1 MDKDGKWVII
11 RIDGKISSI
20 STDYR
25 AMLAI
30 AGELSRQKNPE
41 YAEITV
47 RTASF
52 EDVWGLRQQV
62 SWEDFLLF
70 GTAFQKRVWKCLYDL
85 RDEFPAK
92 DEGALK
98 LLSYSD
104 FAERCSYLSG
114 VRAVAH
120 AVGLN
125 PIAVLIPCHLIV
137 PKEAIDRIESIR
149 AKAQSTIFKGED
161 LCLDKILADS
171 SIDCG
176 EYALGRPLKRELI
189 RLEHQL
195 SDLEKKARTFTFM

>member
-1 MDKDGKWVII
+1 MDKDGKWVIV
-11 RIDGKISSI
+11 RIDGKIASI

-52 EDVWGLRQQV
+52 EHVWGLRHKV

-70 GTAFQKRVWKCLYDL
+70 GTTFQKKVWKCLYDL
-85 RDEFPAK
+85 LDEFRTK
-92 DEGALK
+92 DEEALK

-104 FAERCSYLSG
+104 FADRCGCLSG

-125 PIAVLIPCHLIV
+125 PLAVLIPCHLIV

-149 AKAQSTIFKGED
+149 TKAQSTIFKGED
-161 LCLDKILADS
+161 LCIDKILSDP
-171 SIDCG
+171 SIDLG

-189 RLEHQL
+189 RHEHSL
-195 SDLEKKARTFTFM
+195 FDK

>member
-41 YAEITV
+41 YAEITI
-47 RTASF
+47 RTVSF
-52 EDVWGLRQQV
+52 EDVWDLRRQV

-70 GTAFQKRVWKCLYDL
+70 GTAFQKRVWKCLYEL
-85 RDEFPAK
+85 LDEIPAK
-92 DEGALK
+92 GEDALK

-104 FAERCSYLSG
+104 FAERCGCLSG

-125 PIAVLIPCHLIV
+125 PLAVLIPCHLIV
-137 PKEAIDRIESIR
+137 PKEAIDRIDSIR
-149 AKAQSTIFKGED
+149 TKAQSTIFKGED
-161 LCLDKILADS
+161 LCIDKILSDP
-171 SIDCG
+171 SIDLG

-189 RLEHQL
+189 RHEHSL
-195 SDLEKKARTFTFM
+195 FDK

>member
-11 RIDGKISSI
+11 RIDGKIASI

-41 YAEITV
+41 YAEITI
-47 RTASF
+47 RTVSF
-52 EDVWGLRQQV
+52 EDVWDLRRQV

-70 GTAFQKRVWKCLYDL
+70 GTAFQKRVWKCLYEL
-85 RDEFPAK
+85 LDEIPAK
-92 DEGALK
+92 GEDALK

-104 FAERCSYLSG
+104 SAERCGCLSG

-125 PIAVLIPCHLIV
+125 PLAVLIPCHLIV
-137 PKEAIDRIESIR
+137 PKEAIDRIDSIR
-149 AKAQSTIFKGED
+149 TKAQSTIFKGED
-161 LCLDKILADS
+161 LCIDKILSDP
-171 SIDCG
+171 SIDLG

-189 RLEHQL
+189 RLEHSL
-195 SDLEKKARTFTFM
+195 FDK

>member
-1 MDKDGKWVII
+1 MDKDGKWVIV
-11 RIDGKISSI
+11 RIDGKIASI

-41 YAEITV
+41 YAEITI
-47 RTASF
+47 RTVSF
-52 EDVWGLRQQV
+52 EDVWDLRRQV

-70 GTAFQKRVWKCLYDL
+70 GTAFQKRVWKCLYEL
-85 RDEFPAK
+85 LDEIPAK
-92 DEGALK
+92 GEDALK

-104 FAERCSYLSG
+104 FAERCGCLSG

-125 PIAVLIPCHLIV
+125 PLAVLIPCHLVV
-137 PKEAIDRIESIR
+137 PKEAIDRIDSIR
-149 AKAQSTIFKGED
+149 TKAQSTIFKGED
-161 LCLDKILADS
+161 LCIDKILSDP
-171 SIDCG
+171 SIDLG

-189 RLEHQL
+189 RHEHSL
-195 SDLEKKARTFTFM
+195 FDK

>member
-11 RIDGKISSI
+11 RIDDKIASI

-52 EDVWGLRQQV
+52 EEVWNLRGQV

-70 GTAFQKRVWKCLYDL
+70 GTAFQKKVWKCLYDL
-85 RDEFPAK
+85 LHEFPTK
-92 DEGALK
+92 DEEALK

-104 FAERCSYLSG
+104 FADRCGCLSG

-125 PIAVLIPCHLIV
+125 PLAVLIPCHLIV
-137 PKEAIDRIESIR
+137 PKEAIDRIDTIR
-149 AKAQSTIFKGED
+149 TKAQSTIFKGED
-161 LCLDKILADS
+161 ICIDKILSDP
-171 SIDCG
+171 SIDLG

-195 SDLEKKARTFTFM
+195 SE

>member
-1 MDKDGKWVII
+1 MDKDGKWVIV
-11 RIDGKISSI
+11 RIDGKIASI

-41 YAEITV
+41 YAEITI
-47 RTASF
+47 RTVSF
-52 EDVWGLRQQV
+52 EDVWDLRRQV

-70 GTAFQKRVWKCLYDL
+70 GTAFQKRVWKCLYEL
-85 RDEFPAK
+85 LDEIPAK
-92 DEGALK
+92 GEDALK

-104 FAERCSYLSG
+104 CAERCGCLSG

-125 PIAVLIPCHLIV
+125 PLAVLIPCHLIV
-137 PKEAIDRIESIR
+137 PKEAIDRIDSIR
-149 AKAQSTIFKGED
+149 TKAQSTIFKGED
-161 LCLDKILADS
+161 LCIDKILSDP
-171 SIDCG
+171 SIDLG

-189 RLEHQL
+189 RLEHSL
-195 SDLEKKARTFTFM
+195 FDK

>member
-11 RIDGKISSI
+11 RIDGKIASI

-41 YAEITV
+41 YAEITI
-47 RTASF
+47 RTVSF
-52 EDVWGLRQQV
+52 EDVWDLRRQV

-70 GTAFQKRVWKCLYDL
+70 GTAFQKRVWKCLYEL
-85 RDEFPAK
+85 LDEIPAK
-92 DEGALK
+92 GEDALK

-104 FAERCSYLSG
+104 FAERCGCRSG

-125 PIAVLIPCHLIV
+125 PLAVLIPCHLIV
-137 PKEAIDRIESIR
+137 PKEAIDRIDSIR
-149 AKAQSTIFKGED
+149 TKAQSTIFKGED
-161 LCLDKILADS
+161 LCIDKILSDP
-171 SIDCG
+171 SIDLG

-189 RLEHQL
+189 RHEHSL
-195 SDLEKKARTFTFM
+195 FDK

>member
-41 YAEITV
+41 YAEITI
-47 RTASF
+47 RTVSF
-52 EDVWGLRQQV
+52 EDVWDLRRQV

-70 GTAFQKRVWKCLYDL
+70 GTAFQKRVWKCLYEL
-85 RDEFPAK
+85 LDEIPAK
-92 DEGALK
+92 GEDALK

-104 FAERCSYLSG
+104 FAERCGCLSG

-125 PIAVLIPCHLIV
+125 PLAVLIPCHLIV
-137 PKEAIDRIESIR
+137 PKEAIDRIDSIR
-149 AKAQSTIFKGED
+149 TKAQSTIFKGED
-161 LCLDKILADS
+161 LCIDKILSDP
-171 SIDCG
+171 SIDLG

-189 RLEHQL
+189 RLEHSL
-195 SDLEKKARTFTFM
+195 FDK

>member
-1 MDKDGKWVII
+1 MDKDGKWVIV
-11 RIDGKISSI
+11 RIDGKIASI

-41 YAEITV
+41 YAEITI
-47 RTASF
+47 RTVSF
-52 EDVWGLRQQV
+52 EDVWDLRRQV

-70 GTAFQKRVWKCLYDL
+70 GTAFQKRVWKCLYEL
-85 RDEFPAK
+85 LDEIPAK
-92 DEGALK
+92 GEDAMK

-104 FAERCSYLSG
+104 FAERCCCLSG

-125 PIAVLIPCHLIV
+125 PLAVLIPCHLIV
-137 PKEAIDRIESIR
+137 PKEAIDRIDSIR
-149 AKAQSTIFKGED
+149 TKAQSTIFKGED
-161 LCLDKILADS
+161 LCIDKILSDP
-171 SIDCG
+171 SIDLG

-189 RLEHQL
+189 RHEHSL
-195 SDLEKKARTFTFM
+195 FDK

>member
-41 YAEITV
+41 YAEITI
-47 RTASF
+47 RTVSF
-52 EDVWGLRQQV
+52 EDVWDLRRQV

-70 GTAFQKRVWKCLYDL
+70 GTAFQKRVWKCLYEL
-85 RDEFPAK
+85 LDEIPAK
-92 DEGALK
+92 GEDALK

-104 FAERCSYLSG
+104 FADRCGCMSG

-125 PIAVLIPCHLIV
+125 PLAVLIPCHLIV
-137 PKEAIDRIESIR
+137 PKEAIDRIDSIR
-149 AKAQSTIFKGED
+149 TKAQSTIFKGED
-161 LCLDKILADS
+161 LCIDKILSDP
-171 SIDCG
+171 SIDLG

-189 RLEHQL
+189 RHEHSL
-195 SDLEKKARTFTFM
+195 FDK

>member
-1 MDKDGKWVII
+1 MDKDGKWVIV
-11 RIDGKISSI
+11 RIDGKIASI

-41 YAEITV
+41 YAEITI
-47 RTASF
+47 RTVSF
-52 EDVWGLRQQV
+52 EDVWDLRRQV

-70 GTAFQKRVWKCLYDL
+70 GTAFQKRVWKCLYEL
-85 RDEFPAK
+85 LDEIPEK
-92 DEGALK
+92 GEDALK

-104 FAERCSYLSG
+104 FAERCGCLSG

-125 PIAVLIPCHLIV
+125 PLAVLIPCHLIV
-137 PKEAIDRIESIR
+137 PKEAIDRIDSIR
-149 AKAQSTIFKGED
+149 TKAQSTIFKGED
-161 LCLDKILADS
+161 LCIDKILSDP
-171 SIDCG
+171 SIDLG

-189 RLEHQL
+189 RLEHSL
-195 SDLEKKARTFTFM
+195 FDK

>member
-1 MDKDGKWVII
+1 MDKDGKWVIV
-11 RIDGKISSI
+11 RIDGKIASI

-41 YAEITV
+41 YAEITI
-47 RTASF
+47 RTVSF
-52 EDVWGLRQQV
+52 EDVWDLRRQV

-70 GTAFQKRVWKCLYDL
+70 GTAFQKKVWKCLYDL
-85 RDEFPAK
+85 LDEFRTK
-92 DEGALK
+92 DEEALK

-104 FAERCSYLSG
+104 FAERCGCLSG

-125 PIAVLIPCHLIV
+125 PLAVLIPCHLIV
-137 PKEAIDRIESIR
+137 PKEAIDRIDSIR
-149 AKAQSTIFKGED
+149 TKAQSTIFKGED
-161 LCLDKILADS
+161 LCIDKILSDP
-171 SIDCG
+171 SIDLG

-189 RLEHQL
+189 RHEHSL
-195 SDLEKKARTFTFM
+195 FDK